1 MLTPS
6 KYIKGYC
13 LVTGASHG
21 IGKAISFEWASRGV
35 SILAVAL
42 DRVALK
48 ELKEEIESKYE
59 VACLTLTKDLLDADA
74 PQKVFNWC
82 VENNINVQVL
92 INNVGLGSTGS
103 FEDTTLDFDMCLV
116 KLNVFPMIQLTK
128 LFLPVLKQ
136 FDKSYILNMSSL
148 GSLRPIPYKAL
159 YSASKAFIYSFSKAI
174 SSELKEDAVNVSV
187 SCPAGVYTNA
197 AAVERIKV
205 SGKIGKWTSLDAD
218 VVAKYIV
225 NGMLNG
231 KRLIIPGKGAK
242 TLMVLMKLMPEN
254 LNRWMVGRNMKRNR
268 LAV

>member
-1 MLTPS
+1 MSIPS
-6 KYIKGYC
+6 LDIKGYC
-13 LVTGASHG
+13 LITGASHG
-21 IGKAISFEWASRGV
+21 IGKAISYEWASRGV
-35 SILAVAL
+35 SIVAVAI
-42 DRVALK
+42 DSHALK
-48 ELKEEIESKYE
+48 ELKEDIESNYK
-59 VACLTLTKDLLDADA
+59 VSCLTLTKDLLDANA
-74 PQKVFNWC
+74 PQQVFNWC
-82 VENNINVQVL
+82 IENNIHVQVL

-103 FEDTTLDFDMCLV
+103 FEDTTLDFDISLV

-174 SSELKEDAVNVSV
+174 SSELKEDAVHVSV

-197 AAVERIKV
+197 AAVKRIKV
-205 SGKIGKWTSLDAD
+205 SGKIGQWTSLDAD

-242 TLMVLMKLMPEN
+242 ALMVLMKLIPEN